1 MGTPPARGGGLGI
14 DASVHAR
21 LAGQYDAN
29 RQGGLSQGDL
39 FRAEAVVAAVL
50 ALLVLLVLL
59 RRASVTGLVV
69 AALALVVAASALGA
83 VLLSASRDVG
93 ALGPLPD
100 MYEPFWFPDKT
111 LSAVAEGVAAA
122 ASLILVVIVWRRL
135 RRRPPP
141 QGGHRVLTPL
151 SITDPPG

>member
-1 MGTPPARGGGLGI
+1 MSERIFDVEPYAIATNHIDDARMRLIESMTSIGNGYMGMRGTFEEGYSGDTHVGTYI
-14 DASVHAR
+14 
-21 LAGQYDAN
+21 AG
-29 RQGGLSQGDL
+29 
-39 FRAEAVVAAVL
+39 V
-50 ALLVLLVLL
+50 
-59 RRASVTGLVV
+59 
-69 AALALVVAASALGA
+69 
-83 VLLSASRDVG
+83 
-93 ALGPLPD
+93 
-100 MYEPFWFPDKT
+100 WFPDKT